1 MIFTNYTISDS
12 IIYHND
18 CYDIIWIKGA
28 DHMSTNEGRFSGKV
42 ALITGASRGMG
53 AEIAKKL
60 AAGGAEFI
68 GVHYAT
74 NRDAALKVVEEL
86 KALGAKSVALEAEL
100 NTGIAGVNMLW
111 SAFEEAVR
119 SEMGSVQLDILVN
132 NAGIAP
138 EIPFEETSVETFEAV
153 INVNL
158 KAPYFLTQ
166 AASNFIRND
175 GRIINISTG
184 FTRVAGPERSI
195 YAASKGGIET
205 LTLALA
211 PLFAAKGI
219 TVNAVRPGVT
229 ATDMNKDWL
238 ADPAVY
244 AGAASMSAFGRIGAT
259 EDIADIVVFLAS
271 EEARWI
277 TGQFIDATG
286 GSRL

>member
-1 MIFTNYTISDS
+1 
-12 IIYHND
+12 
-18 CYDIIWIKGA
+18 
-28 DHMSTNEGRFSGKV
+28 MSTNEGRFSGKV

-68 GVHYAT
+68 GVHYAS
-74 NRDAALKVVEEL
+74 NRDAALKVVEEI
-86 KALGAKSVALEAEL
+86 KALGSKAVALEAEL
-100 NTGIAGVNMLW
+100 TTGISGVKKLW
-111 SAFEEAVR
+111 AAFEDAVR
-119 SEMGSVQLDILVN
+119 SEIGSVQLDILIN

-138 EIPFEETSVETFEAV
+138 AIPFEETSIETFEDV

-158 KAPYFLTQ
+158 KAPYFITQ
-166 AASNFIRND
+166 AAGPFIRNG

-184 FTRVAGPERSI
+184 FTRVAGPTHSI
-195 YAASKGGIET
+195 YSASKGAIET

-211 PLFAAKGI
+211 PLYAAKGI
-219 TVNAVRPGVT
+219 TVNAVRPGTT

-238 ADPAVY
+238 ANPEAH
-244 AGAASMSAFGRIGAT
+244 AEAASMSAFGRVGT
-259 EDIADIVVFLAS
+259 TKDVADVVAFVAS

-286 GSRL
+286 GTRL

>member
-1 MIFTNYTISDS
+1 
-12 IIYHND
+12 
-18 CYDIIWIKGA
+18 
-28 DHMSTNEGRFSGKV
+28 MSTNEGRFSGKV

-74 NRDAALKVVEEL
+74 NREAALKVVEDI
-86 KALGAKSVALEAEL
+86 KALGSKAVALEGEL
-100 NTGIAGVNMLW
+100 NTGIDGVNKLW
-111 SAFEEAVR
+111 SSFEEAVR
-119 SEMGSVQLDILVN
+119 SEMGSVQLDILIN

-138 EIPFEETSVETFEAV
+138 EIAFEETSVEMFETV
-153 INVNL
+153 MNVNL

-166 AASNFIRND
+166 AASNFIRKD

-211 PLFAAKGI
+211 PHFAAKGI

-244 AGAASMSAFGRIGAT
+244 AVAASKSALGRIGTT
-259 EDIADIVVFLAS
+259 EDVADIVVFLAS

-286 GSRL
+286 GFQL

>member
-1 MIFTNYTISDS
+1 MVVIVIAIKNPEEQRLLVAKRGIERRAFYTRSL
-12 IIYHND
+12 
-18 CYDIIWIKGA
+18 
-28 DHMSTNEGRFSGKV
+28 RKV
-42 ALITGASRGMG
+42 RVRRAFVPFFQNMQSAAS
-53 AEIAKKL
+53 
-60 AAGGAEFI
+60 
-68 GVHYAT
+68 
-74 NRDAALKVVEEL
+74 
-86 KALGAKSVALEAEL
+86 
-100 NTGIAGVNMLW
+100 

>member
-1 MIFTNYTISDS
+1 
-12 IIYHND
+12 
-18 CYDIIWIKGA
+18 
-28 DHMSTNEGRFSGKV
+28 MSTNEARFSGKV

-53 AEIAKKL
+53 AEIARKL

-74 NRDAALKVVEEL
+74 NRDAALKVVEDI
-86 KALGAKSVALEAEL
+86 KALGAKAVALEAEL
-100 NTGIAGVNMLW
+100 NTGIASVNKLW

-119 SEMGSVQLDILVN
+119 SEMGSVQLDILIN
-132 NAGIAP
+132 NAGISP
-138 EIPFEETSVETFEAV
+138 EIPFEETTVETFETV
-153 INVNL
+153 MNVNF

-166 AASNFIRND
+166 AASPFIRND

-195 YAASKGGIET
+195 YAASKGAMET
-205 LTLALA
+205 FTLALA
-211 PLFAAKGI
+211 PHFALKGI

-229 ATDMNKDWL
+229 DTDMNKEWL
-238 ADPAVY
+238 TNPEIY
-244 AGAASMSAFGRIGAT
+244 AGASSMSAFGRIGT
-259 EDIADIVVFLAS
+259 IEDVADIVVFLSS

-277 TGQFIDATG
+277 TGQFVDATG